1 MIRYLAHAEEA
12 LKKRGLIRAWVDA
25 AILAPDWTET
35 DPGHTERTR
44 SFNKL
49 ESIGGRVLRVVHGI
63 DGTDIVVL
71 TAMLDRNALKNRR
84 GS

>member
-44 SFNKL
+44 SFKKL
-49 ESIGGRVLRVVHGI
+49 ESIGGRVLRVVHWI

-71 TAMLDRNALKNRR
+71 TAMLDRNALKNRS